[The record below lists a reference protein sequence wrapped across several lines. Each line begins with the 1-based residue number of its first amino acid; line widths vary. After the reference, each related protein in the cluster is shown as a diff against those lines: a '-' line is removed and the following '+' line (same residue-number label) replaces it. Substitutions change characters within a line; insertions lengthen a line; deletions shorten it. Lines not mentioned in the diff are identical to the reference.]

1 MAELFAS
8 LEFWG
13 GLAGLFIGVWLL
25 SSGRAERHKQSERL
39 ARVTRKNPKAKTA
52 EALALRKRDPNA
64 GGNPFAQWINA
75 FSSIEKLAGK
85 LETAGLA
92 LSTQQFLI
100 RMLLVALGAWVL
112 VLFFTG
118 SLLFAVLGG
127 IVAGLGIPPMYVAR
141 RIKKRQRTFLKLFP
155 EAIELIVRG
164 LRAGLPVG
172 ESFIA
177 VSKEIPPP
185 VGDTFATIA
194 QQTALGV
201 PMEKAL
207 SDMAE
212 KLQLTEFNFFV
223 TTIILQRE
231 TGGNLGE
238 ILSNLA
244 EVLRQRQM
252 MKLKIHALSSEAR
265 ASAYIVGALPFF
277 VFGVLSLISPDY
289 LNPLYNDYRG
299 NMALGVAG
307 MMMLFGGLVMKRM
320 TQMEI

>member
-1 MAELFAS
+1 MDGLFAS

-13 GLAGLFIGVWLL
+13 GLAAVFIGFWLL
-25 SSGRAERHKQSERL
+25 SSGRAEKQKQSERL
-39 ARVTRKNPKAKTA
+39 ARVTRKNPKAKSA

-64 GGNPFAQWINA
+64 GGSALSQWINA
-75 FSSIEKLAGK
+75 FASVERLAGK

-92 LSTQQFLI
+92 LSTQQFLM
-100 RMLLVALGAWVL
+100 RMAMVGGGTFLLIF
-112 VLFFTG
+112 LFTL

-127 IVAGLGIPPMYVAR
+127 IIIGVGLPLLYVGR
-141 RIKKRQRTFLKLFP
+141 RIKKRRLTFLKLFP

-177 VSKEIPPP
+177 VSREIPPP

-194 QQTALGV
+194 QQTQLGV
-201 PMEKAL
+201 PMEKSL

-212 KLQLTEFNFFV
+212 KLGVTEFNFFV

-244 EVLRQRQM
+244 DVLRQRQM

-277 VFGVLSLISPDY
+277 VFGVLSILSPEY
-289 LNPLYNDYRG
+289 LTPLYTDYRG
-299 NMALGVAG
+299 NMALGIAG
-307 MMMLFGGLVMKRM
+307 AMMLFGGIVMKRM